1 MRTRANIEVEV
12 FSDFF
17 GFWMKS
23 LLAVGDEPQIV
34 RDETKIV
41 DDVFLIFIMCIQNR
55 RRCTLYFYNMYPKST
70 MYFLVFTIRCMYWD
84 YT

>member
-34 RDETKIV
+34 GDKTKIV
-41 DDVFLIFIMCIQNR
+41 DDV
-55 RRCTLYFYNMYPKST
+55 
-70 MYFLVFTIRCMYWD
+70 
-84 YT
+84 